1 MYPNLIVDN
10 FFEDP
15 DSIVDLSTN
24 IQYSPSD
31 NGRWPGLRS
40 NYLHRIYPRLFD
52 FICTKITHLFYD
64 TCKSWTYE
72 ITFQKVNP
80 FSKNQYDK
88 KNCGWVHKDRTNF
101 GGVIFLTREPDD
113 DTGVTIYKSKNGGY
127 AITQEEEKIK
137 NMHFFGN
144 PIDDDEYNKAYN
156 SYHDQFEETVKVK
169 NVYNRLVLF
178 NSTSLHAVQTYGTK
192 ERLTMAFFNN
202 YIQNTLPPLYR

>member
-31 NGRWPGLRS
+31 NGRWPGQRS

-64 TCKSWTYE
+64 TCKSWSYE

-80 FSKNQYDK
+80 FSENQYDK
-88 KNCGWVHKDRTNF
+88 KNCGWIHSDDYNF
-101 GGVIFLTREPDD
+101 GGVIFLTKNLLKK
-113 DTGVTIYKSKNGGY
+113 TISK
-127 AITQEEEKIK
+127 
-137 NMHFFGN
+137 F
-144 PIDDDEYNKAYN
+144 
-156 SYHDQFEETVKVK
+156 
-169 NVYNRLVLF
+169 
-178 NSTSLHAVQTYGTK
+178 
-192 ERLTMAFFNN
+192 
-202 YIQNTLPPLYR
+202 

>member
-31 NGRWPGLRS
+31 DGRWPGLRS

-52 FICTKITHLFYD
+52 FITTKITHLFYD

-80 FSKNQYDK
+80 FSENQYDK
-88 KNCGWVHKDRTNF
+88 KNCGLVHSDEYNF
-101 GGVIFLTREPDD
+101 GGVIFLTKF
-113 DTGVTIYKSKNGGY
+113 TIRIIINLKK
-127 AITQEEEKIK
+127 
-137 NMHFFGN
+137 
-144 PIDDDEYNKAYN
+144 
-156 SYHDQFEETVKVK
+156 
-169 NVYNRLVLF
+169 L
-178 NSTSLHAVQTYGTK
+178 
-192 ERLTMAFFNN
+192 
-202 YIQNTLPPLYR
+202 